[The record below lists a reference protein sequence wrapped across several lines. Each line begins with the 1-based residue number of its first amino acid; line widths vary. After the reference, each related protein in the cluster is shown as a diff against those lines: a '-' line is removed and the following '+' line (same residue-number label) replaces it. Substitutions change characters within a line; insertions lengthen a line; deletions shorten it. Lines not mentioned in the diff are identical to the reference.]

1 MEKIS
6 WTAGVKNQE
15 VLHTVK
21 EEMNITHTI
30 KDGGLTGLITS
41 CVETAF

>member
-1 MEKIS
+1 MEIS

-21 EEMNITHTI
+21 EEMNIPHTI
-30 KDGGLTGLITS
+30 KEGRLTGLVTS
-41 CVETAF
+41 CLKTAF